1 MRSALLIVLLL
12 IVGCYLMDNDASANM
27 SLTDKKGDIGKV
39 KLTDT
44 PKGLF
49 VEVDLKNLPSGE
61 HGFHIHEYGSCEDGT
76 DEKGVLQ
83 KAFKAGGHFDPEKT
97 GKHLGPKGKG
107 HKGDLPV
114 LKVDKK
120 GNVKVSFYVPDLMV
134 KEVRERAIIIH
145 EGKDNYKDTP
155 LPLGGGGKR
164 IACGVIR

>member
-83 KAFKAGGHFDPEKT
+83 KAFKAGGHFDPQKT
-97 GKHLGPKGKG
+97 GKHLGPKGKWN
-107 HKGDLPV
+107 KGDLPV

-120 GNVKVSFYVPDLMV
+120 
-134 KEVRERAIIIH
+134 
-145 EGKDNYKDTP
+145 
-155 LPLGGGGKR
+155 
-164 IACGVIR
+164 